1 MEGEGELRE
10 PLGHISFNLLI
21 LSTKISQM
29 GSKLK
34 KKIKYTMFLKD
45 LLLMGWALMLLLL
58 LWGCFCVEWVL
69 VWPSAPIQR

>member
-34 KKIKYTMFLKD
+34 KKNKIHNVLERFAADGLGFDAAAASVGLFL
-45 LLLMGWALMLLLL
+45 
-58 LWGCFCVEWVL
+58 C
-69 VWPSAPIQR
+69 